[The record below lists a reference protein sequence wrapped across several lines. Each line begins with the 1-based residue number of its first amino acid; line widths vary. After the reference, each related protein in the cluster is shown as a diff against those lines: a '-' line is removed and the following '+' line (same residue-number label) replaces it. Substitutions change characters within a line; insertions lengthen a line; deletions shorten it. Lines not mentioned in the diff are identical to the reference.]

1 MTRVMT
7 ENDPYL
13 LLTTTA
19 DIGQPGPQLDG
30 FIRIENDVERPIGRF
45 GRVGRVNVFVGPNN
59 AGKSRILRQMF
70 TRQFLALD
78 CEDSEVERL
87 VGLASA
93 LADWPAAR
101 TFLPELATFLP
112 ALFEDPIRLRRGDA
126 QLLRVHDSGELE
138 LAPVGRHLG
147 AVRGEGPELRR
158 AEEVIRSFAEPVKIG
173 VVIGDQQPRLFVPT
187 LRSTLRLADS
197 VKLRDDDPEGDTDPF
212 QRTFVDA
219 FGLGRQHYDGRN
231 PRFRVLTGGRMHEDL
246 HKAIL
251 GDTHV
256 RQRLDAFQR
265 FVGRE
270 FFGQSAQSAVRLVPR
285 VSHSFS
291 DVNGQRSP
299 HLVLELESGGNSLPI
314 QQLGDGVS
322 SLLILLLP
330 LFLQPEGSWIFIEE
344 PENHLHPG
352 LQRRFIEVA
361 HEYGVRQRKH
371 RLFLTTHSN
380 HILEAVR
387 EVDGARIFR
396 VERAAD
402 GDGGVPRKHVVTEVP
417 HATIEV
423 LDDLGATA
431 ASVLQARSVVWVEG
445 PSDVHYLRA
454 LLRLAQEAEV
464 QANEASPIS
473 RILEGRDFAFVSY
486 GGSVLA
492 TLENDQ
498 DTSGLHTQLGRIL
511 SVGLKSLVIA
521 DRDGPDKASLH
532 QRRKHDFERENV
544 RYEVT
549 ETLEIENELGA
560 TVWSQ
565 LLPRIKPR
573 VWKGPV
579 QLTPEDLRAER
590 LGALADR
597 AFNTEYA
604 KTNGGTLPSPE
615 KSRAASQF
623 AEMVREGEIRWEDI
637 APEGKAL
644 AKKVLEFV
652 RAALPKNPAL

>member
-1 MTRVMT
+1 MT

-30 FIRIENDVERPIGRF
+30 FVRIENDVERPIGRF
-45 GRVGRVNVFVGPNN
+45 GRVGRINVFVGPNN

-78 CEDSEVERL
+78 CPDSVIERL
-87 VGLASA
+87 VELVAKLAA
-93 LADWPAAR
+93 WPTAR
-101 TFLPELATFLP
+101 SMLPEIANFLP
-112 ALFEDPIRLRRGDA
+112 ALFGDPIRLRRADA
-126 QLLRVHDSGELE
+126 QLLKLHDSGQLE
-138 LAPVGRHLG
+138 LAPLNGHFG
-147 AVRGEGPELRR
+147 NVRADVAGEREAANLI
-158 AEEVIRSFAEPVKIG
+158 ASFTHPIAIPLIV
-173 VVIGDQQPRLFVPT
+173 GDQVPRLLVPP

-197 VKLRDDDPEGDTDPF
+197 VGLRTDDATGDLDPF

-219 FGLGRQHYDGRN
+219 YGLGRQRYDGRQ
-231 PRFRVLTGGRMHEDL
+231 PRSKLSTGGRFYEDIQRS
-246 HKAIL
+246 AS
-251 GDTHV
+251 GDLPER
-256 RQRLDAFQR
+256 RQLDAFQR
-265 FVGRE
+265 FIGRE
-270 FFGQSAQSAVRLVPR
+270 FFAQPEVKLVAR
-285 VSHSFS
+285 TNHSPE
-291 DVNGQRSP
+291 DVNGVRSP
-299 HLVLELESGGNSLPI
+299 QVTLEVESAGGSLPI
-314 QQLGDGVS
+314 HQLGDGLS

-361 HEYGVRQRKH
+361 YEYGVRQRKH

-387 EVDGARIFR
+387 EVEGARIFR
-396 VERAAD
+396 VERVAD

-454 LLRLAQEAEV
+454 LLRLAQDAEV
-464 QANEASPIS
+464 QANGDRPTS

-498 DTSGLHTQLGRIL
+498 DASGLHTQLGRIL

-521 DRDGPDKASLH
+521 DRDGPDKASSH
-532 QRRKHDFERENV
+532 QRRKQDFERANV

-549 ETLEIENELGA
+549 ETVEIENELGA
-560 TVWSQ
+560 TVWRQ
-565 LLPRIKPR
+565 LLSRVKPR

-579 QLTPEDLRAER
+579 QLTQEDLRAER

-604 KTNGGTLPSPE
+604 KANGGTLPSPE

-644 AKKVLEFV
+644 ATKVLEFV
-652 RAALPKNPAL
+652 RAALPENPAL